1 MGREEVRREFLAT
14 GNYAWPPT
22 TGNAYGR
29 SFLKK
34 ALPLPLDHNHDGAL
48 NTIAPLFGEVR
59 TIPRTL
65 GCYRIHGTN
74 SWAISSAEP
83 TRFAAFIKQK
93 QKEMAF
99 VRKYAA
105 EAGVALPEGNVLDRL
120 PEYVGLRL
128 CALKLD
134 LGLPGAGRGQQ
145 RTVGPPRRQAPFS
158 SGRGGSPPARS
169 FCLDCGIGDVV
180 WGGGAHVD
188 RAKVRQVDKAETRQL
203 GLEISAPSWA
213 ADLRKAIGVS
223 LSRVASCR
231 FTPFSLAPLTPV
243 FAASISKCS

>member
-1 MGREEVRREFLAT
+1 MFLYYPPKYGREEVRREFLAT

-34 ALPLPLDHNHDGAL
+34 VLPLPLDQFHDGAL

-105 EAGVALPEGNVLDRL
+105 EAGVTLPEGNLLDRL

-128 CALKLD
+128 CALKLHQD
-134 LGLPGAGRGQQ
+134 YPGRAED
-145 RTVGPPRRQAPFS
+145 S
-158 SGRGGSPPARS
+158 SGR
-169 FCLDCGIGDVV
+169 
-180 WGGGAHVD
+180 
-188 RAKVRQVDKAETRQL
+188 L
-203 GLEISAPSWA
+203 GLLAV
-213 ADLRKAIGVS
+213 KH
-223 LSRVASCR
+223 LSRRDAGVLRRLVLFVWTVALAMSSGEAAHTLIALR
-231 FTPFSLAPLTPV
+231 YDKSARPKLVNWAWRSLRPHGQQN
-243 FAASISKCS
+243 

>member
-1 MGREEVRREFLAT
+1 MFLYYPPKYGPEEVRREFLAT

-34 ALPLPLDHNHDGAL
+34 VLPLPLDQFHDGAL
-48 NTIAPLFGEVR
+48 NTIAPLLGEVR
-59 TIPRTL
+59 TISRTP

-99 VRKYAA
+99 VRKYA
-105 EAGVALPEGNVLDRL
+105 GVTLPEGNLLDRL

-128 CALKLD
+128 GLWHWRCR
-134 LGLPGAGRGQQ
+134 LGRR
-145 RTVGPPRRQAPFS
+145 RTR
-158 SGRGGSPPARS
+158 
-169 FCLDCGIGDVV
+169 
-180 WGGGAHVD
+180 
-188 RAKVRQVDKAETRQL
+188 
-203 GLEISAPSWA
+203 
-213 ADLRKAIGVS
+213 
-223 LSRVASCR
+223 
-231 FTPFSLAPLTPV
+231 
-243 FAASISKCS
+243 